1 MKSVDVPAQ
10 EVRDASG
17 VFGLFD
23 VDANGSVV
31 PTEITQAYKFMNTKG
46 NDNLKE
52 NEFLKAMDSQ
62 LRDFCGVGPATET
75 EEKEEQEDEDNDESE
90 SDEEEEKMPRNGQN
104 KRRNRG
110 GRGNRNRN
118 NRGNKGRGG
127 RRNRNRGGQNN
138 QDNQDFESLAMPEDM

>member
-1 MKSVDVPAQ
+1 LKSVDVPAQ
-10 EVRDASG
+10 EFRDASG

-62 LRDFCGVGPATET
+62 LREFCGVGPATET

-90 SDEEEEKMPRNGQN
+90 SDDEEEMPRNGQN

-118 NRGNKGRGG
+118 NRGNRGG

>member
-1 MKSVDVPAQ
+1 MKSVDLPAQ

-90 SDEEEEKMPRNGQN
+90 EDEEE
-104 KRRNRG
+104 
-110 GRGNRNRN
+110 
-118 NRGNKGRGG
+118 
-127 RRNRNRGGQNN
+127 
-138 QDNQDFESLAMPEDM
+138 